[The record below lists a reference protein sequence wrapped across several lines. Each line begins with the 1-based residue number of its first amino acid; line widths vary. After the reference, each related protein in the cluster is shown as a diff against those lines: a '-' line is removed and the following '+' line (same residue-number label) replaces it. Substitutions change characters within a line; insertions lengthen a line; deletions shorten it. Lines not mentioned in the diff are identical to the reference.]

1 MDYSQDIVSVEQKV
15 WLTGNK
21 YRGQFESESIVT
33 IWSDMIYLHKMKP
46 EYAAVFEQMTS
57 NLKKMI
63 ERLYN
68 LANSDEVQS
77 AVVNDFNENVRHA
90 LLPRTNDKNRL
101 QIFNEIREDGVNLI
115 HEKCDRI
122 VLMKILQQM
131 NIDFGPHANGAIAT
145 PDRLN
150 RLMAQIATTKLGEVR
165 PVTVYDPASGTG
177 GSLIALRHMVDES
190 RPVKLVGQELNAQA
204 YIRCKMMLDLISDNT
219 TNYEL
224 INSDA
229 LNASLE
235 GNNVAADV
243 VITDPPY
250 SMKWDP
256 KPTLLETIPYSEIGV
271 LPPKSKADFAFV
283 LHGLSHLKNNG
294 IMVIQLPHGV
304 LFRSAAEEKIRRYLI
319 EQNYIDAVIGLPA
332 KIQYGTSI
340 PTMLLVL
347 RKSRERKE
355 VLFIDASN
363 DFEKSRPNNVLPES
377 SVNTIVETYKSFHNV
392 SKYAHVATQDEI
404 LANDFNLNIPRY
416 VDSYTPPEAIAI
428 VKLEKQLTS
437 LNYEVE
443 TLGVRIQK
451 IMSKYRDE

>member
-256 KPTLLETIPYSEIGV
+256 KPTLLETTPYSEIGV

-332 KIQYGTSI
+332 KIQYGISI

-347 RKSRERKE
+347 RKNRSYKD
-355 VLFIDASN
+355 VLFIDAS
-363 DFEKSRPNNVLPES
+363 DEFEKSRPNNILPES
-377 SVNTIVETYKSFHNV
+377 AVEKITETYRNFSDV
-392 SKYAHVATQDEI
+392 DQYAHIATQNEI
-404 LANDFNLNIPRY
+404 ISNDYNLNIPRY
-416 VDSYTPPEAIAI
+416 VDSFIPPKKVAITELADDI
-428 VKLEKQLTS
+428 VNLDRKLNNLEIKS
-437 LNYEVE
+437 
-443 TLGVRIQK
+443 RR
-451 IMSKYRDE
+451 IMSRY